1 MTNLDL
7 ARSYFLKVEKRL
19 KALEVLFKEED
30 YSDVIR
36 EGQEIVELCAKGM
49 LRMVGIEPPKYHD
62 VSALMMEHRAR
73 FAGIPLKDLKRIAR
87 ISKTLRKE
95 RELAFYGD
103 IDFIPTEEYRRSDA
117 ARVMKDTLWLL
128 NVVRRLSATQ

>member
-1 MTNLDL
+1 
-7 ARSYFLKVEKRL
+7 
-19 KALEVLFKEED
+19 
-30 YSDVIR
+30 VIR

>member
-7 ARSYFLKVEKRL
+7 ARSYFVKAEKRL
-19 KALEVLFKEED
+19 KALEVLFRERD

-36 EGQEIVELCAKGM
+36 EGQEIAELCVKGL
-49 LRMVGIEPPKYHD
+49 LRFVGIEPPKYHD
-62 VSALMMEHRAR
+62 VSALMMEHRER
-73 FAGIPLKDLKRIAR
+73 FAGIALKDLKRIAR

-103 IDFIPTEEYRRSDA
+103 IDFIPTEEYGRSDA
-117 ARVMKDTLWLL
+117 ARVMKDILWLI
-128 NVVRRLSATQ
+128 NVTHRLSP

>member
-103 IDFIPTEEYRRSDA
+103 IDFIPTE
-117 ARVMKDTLWLL
+117 
-128 NVVRRLSATQ
+128 